1 MRIDHVAIACKDVE
15 RMRDWYER
23 VLGFGIVARRAPSP
37 PDATGTPGSPAPQ
50 PTYLVGP
57 REGGATIELMPDDR
71 GALAPRRP
79 LTRGI
84 SHIALRVSDIGEWE
98 ARLTELGV
106 HWLGERV
113 EATGGGTV
121 RSFLDAEENMLQI
134 VQR

>member
-1 MRIDHVAIACKDVE
+1 MRVDHVAIACKDVE
-15 RMRDWYER
+15 RMRAWYER
-23 VLGFGIVARRAPSP
+23 VLGLGVVARRAPP
-37 PDATGTPGSPAPQ
+37 EPDATGAPTHPTP

-71 GALAPRRP
+71 GATAPRRP

-84 SHIALRVSDIGEWE
+84 SHVALQVPDIGEWE
-98 ARLTELGV
+98 VRLTELGV

-113 EATGGGTV
+113 EATGGGMV
-121 RSFLDAEENMLQI
+121 RSFLDPEENMLQI